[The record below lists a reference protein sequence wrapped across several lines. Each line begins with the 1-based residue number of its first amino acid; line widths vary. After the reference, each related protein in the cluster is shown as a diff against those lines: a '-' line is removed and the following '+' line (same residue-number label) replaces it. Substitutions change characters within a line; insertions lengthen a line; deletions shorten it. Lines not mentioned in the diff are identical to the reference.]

1 MGWLLLAVLGI
12 MWVAFLLPTRRRS
25 PNKSVKDFGRDMDL
39 LADAETQGRWIVTPR
54 KGMTF
59 IGPKARAHARA
70 RERRRRV
77 LLVLI
82 ECIVLTALIGA
93 VPPLRAIWY
102 ATAALLGL
110 FGIYVWLLLSVKA
123 QRANRRDVVR
133 VREAARPAR
142 ALPARRRFAA
152 DASGRT
158 ARPAFNGLATVSD
171 EFVGISVKPGPEVGV
186 VRV

>member
-1 MGWLLLAVLGI
+1 V
-12 MWVAFLLPTRRRS
+12 
-25 PNKSVKDFGRDMDL
+25 
-39 LADAETQGRWIVTPR
+39 
-54 KGMTF
+54 
-59 IGPKARAHARA
+59 RA

-82 ECIVLTALIGA
+82 ECIVLTGLIVA

-102 ATAALLGL
+102 ATAVLLGFL
-110 FGIYVWLLLSVKA
+110 GIYVWLLLSMKA

-133 VREAARPAR
+133 VREAAAPERARPAR
-142 ALPARRRFAA
+142 QRFAA

-171 EFVGISVKPGPEVGV
+171 DFVGISVRPAPEAGV

>member
-1 MGWLLLAVLGI
+1 MGWLLLAALGI
-12 MWVAFLLPTRRRS
+12 MWAAFLLPTRRRS
-25 PNKSVKDFGRDMDL
+25 PNNSVKDFGRDMDL
-39 LADAETQGRWIVTPR
+39 LADAESRGRWIVTPR

-82 ECIVLTALIGA
+82 ECIVLTGLIGA

-102 ATAALLGL
+102 ATAVLLGFL
-110 FGIYVWLLLSVKA
+110 GFYVWLLLSMKA

-133 VREAARPAR
+133 VREAAAPERARPAR
-142 ALPARRRFAA
+142 QRFAA

-171 EFVGISVKPGPEVGV
+171 EFVGISVKPVPEVGV